1 MKNSTLAYAAAA
13 LFLLV
18 ILFSKDPISVARA
31 WVIWP
36 IFLATALICR
46 TIEEN
51 KQ

>member
-1 MKNSTLAYAAAA
+1 MRNSSIAYFAAI

-18 ILFSKDPISVARA
+18 LTFSKDPISVARA